1 MVHRH
6 NTSKVQ
12 MKTFGKLLT
21 PGEAADKLAISAQTL
36 AHWRVRGSGP
46 EFVHLS
52 SRCVR
57 YPEASLENWLSE
69 RIQASTAEN
78 VVG

>member
-6 NTSKVQ
+6 NTANSN
-12 MKTFGKLLT
+12 TRPLGKLLT
-21 PGEAADKLAISAQTL
+21 PSEAADKLAVSAQTL

-57 YPEASLENWLSE
+57 YPENALETWLAE
-69 RIQASTAEN
+69 RLQASTAEN
-78 VVG
+78 PVL